1 MPRKGYTVPRSGTV
15 QVTLL
20 NPLGT
25 FVHMFVVAY
34 DFRDMPAMATTFIRQ
49 RSLMVECE
57 GAAAAVGGQGSAK
70 ADAGADQMRLLRYVI
85 HLRWVMDGGFVG
97 DWNLI

>member
-1 MPRKGYTVPRSGTV
+1 M

-34 DFRDMPAMATTFIRQ
+34 DFREMPPMSTTFIRQ
-49 RSLMVECE
+49 RSLMVES
-57 GAAAAVGGQGSAK
+57 GSAGSSGQGATGSK
-70 ADAGADQMRLLRYVI
+70 DQMRLLRYVI
-85 HLRWVMDGGFVG
+85 HLR
-97 DWNLI
+97 

>member
-1 MPRKGYTVPRSGTV
+1 M

-34 DFRDMPAMATTFIRQ
+34 DFREMPPMATTFIRQ
-49 RSLMVECE
+49 RSLMVETEE
-57 GAAAAVGGQGSAK
+57 GKQSVVAAVSLNGGESRSSEA
-70 ADAGADQMRLLRYVI
+70 QMRLLRYVI
-85 HLRWVMDGGFVG
+85 HLR
-97 DWNLI
+97 

>member
-1 MPRKGYTVPRSGTV
+1 M

-34 DFRDMPAMATTFIRQ
+34 DFREMPPMSTTFIRQ
-49 RSLMVECE
+49 RSLMQDEATMVV
-57 GAAAAVGGQGSAK
+57 AAGGHGSDK
-70 ADAGADQMRLLRYVI
+70 ADQMRLLRYVI
-85 HLRWVMDGGFVG
+85 HLR
-97 DWNLI
+97 

>member
-1 MPRKGYTVPRSGTV
+1 MPRNGTV

-34 DFRDMPAMATTFIRQ
+34 DFRDMPSMSTTFVRQ
-49 RSLMVECE
+49 RSLMVDE
-57 GAAAAVGGQGSAK
+57 GQAKKATGRGESVDKLGTAA
-70 ADAGADQMRLLRYVI
+70 QMRLLRYVI
-85 HLRWVMDGGFVG
+85 HLR
-97 DWNLI
+97 